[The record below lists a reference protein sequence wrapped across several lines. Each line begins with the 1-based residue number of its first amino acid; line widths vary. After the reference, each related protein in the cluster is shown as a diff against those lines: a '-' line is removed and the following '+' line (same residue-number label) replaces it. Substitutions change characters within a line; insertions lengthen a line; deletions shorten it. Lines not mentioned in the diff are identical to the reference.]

1 MTCYV
6 IGGRQSRKTMALA
19 WKAVKRSIETGAP
32 VAVTSELT
40 KHRILEEASRQGVAI
55 PEPIVLKLETKPAK
69 LYTFAGV
76 IIDYEF

>member
-1 MTCYV
+1 ME
-6 IGGRQSRKTMALA
+6 KLPPLPK
-19 WKAVKRSIETGAP
+19 KAVKNSVKTGKP
-32 VAVTSELT
+32 VAVASELT

>member
-1 MTCYV
+1 MTCYA
-6 IGGRQSRKTMALA
+6 IGGRQSGKTATLVKM
-19 WKAVKRSIETGAP
+19 AVKDSVKTGKP

-40 KHRILEEASRQGVAI
+40 KQRILEEASRQGVTI

-69 LYTFAGV
+69 LFTFAGV